1 MPRKRRKLSRDLELE
16 ISKASQKVE
25 LITAQINDILE
36 EDIQSEYRLAF
47 DNVRNT
53 FLLLSTLYT
62 TEGFTSQTEN
72 LLKDYKTLLAS
83 FEDEY
88 EI

>member
-1 MPRKRRKLSRDLELE
+1 MPRKRRKLNRDLELE